1 MPGIRKRK
9 EIRII
14 EDNEEEV
21 SRYCFH
27 CKEFGFYNK
36 LGPKILVRG
45 ERPAPD
51 YDKWCQCIK
60 CGKIYARHE
69 TTPEEKITGIIETI
83 DNPFDNEE
91 HVTGLGN
98 KIKKNNREKERQ
110 KILDMIEDENDE
122 DIREALRRG
131 NSVVIIET

>member
-27 CKEFGFYNK
+27 CKEYGFYNK
-36 LGPKILVRG
+36 LGPKILTRD
-45 ERPAPD
+45 EKPAPD
-51 YDKWCQCIK
+51 HDKWCQCYS

-83 DNPFDNEE
+83 DNPLDNES

-98 KIKKNNREKERQ
+98 KIKKNSREKERQ
-110 KILDMIEDENDE
+110 KILDRIEDEKDQ
-122 DIREALRRG
+122 DIKEALRRG
-131 NSVVIIET
+131 NTVEIIE